1 MRSCETKRRRWEV
14 LLGSVLALL
23 LVSSPSLWGDSSA
36 TVQVSWRVESTQ
48 TLYVLGPDGRAKGGG
63 TSVSSTFVIPNPT
76 PEDLERGYVERQG
89 AVTLVARSNTPWVIS
104 VRTEDLDMGTSFD
117 GTVTKPITDFQVRA
131 NGQGRYLTVQRYDQ
145 ALAEGPPG
153 EHRVAVD
160 YRVLFD
166 RERHRDGD
174 YRITLVYTIST
185 R

>member
-1 MRSCETKRRRWEV
+1 M
-14 LLGSVLALL
+14 LL
-23 LVSSPSLWGDSSA
+23 LVSSPPLQGDSSA
-36 TVQVSWRVESTQ
+36 PVQVGWRVESTQ
-48 TLYVLGPDGRAKGGG
+48 TLYVLGPDGRAEGGG
-63 TSVSSTFVIPNPT
+63 TGVSSTFVIPNPT

-89 AVTLVARSNTPWVIS
+89 AVTLVARSNTPWVLS
-104 VRTEDLDMGTSFD
+104 VRTEGFD

-145 ALAEGPPG
+145 TLAEGPPG

-174 YRITLVYTIST
+174 YRITLVYTLST